1 MGVNMALMKVFFFK
15 VNNKKTSEL
24 PELDSVL
31 KEKV

>member
-1 MGVNMALMKVFFFK
+1 MALMKVFFK